1 MANATVSMSKELY
14 QIIETLEKPEV
25 RDSLQRLLEKLP
37 NVEQTIE
44 SAENVVG
51 FGKAVLTDDKTID
64 RYEQF
69 VSTYNVGSETIT
81 AIVQLME
88 KLPKLV
94 QIIHQL
100 ENIIDFGTAILQDK
114 QTIEYTMNNLKS
126 YTDSYVEKG
135 KTGMEFFKMVQQRAE
150 ENPQHINVFSI
161 IKWTKDPSVQKT
173 LNYVQTALDILKE
186 KNN

>member
-1 MANATVSMSKELY
+1 VANATVSMSEELY
-14 QIIETLEKPEV
+14 QILETLEKPEV
-25 RDSLQRLLEKLP
+25 RHSLQRLLEKLP

-44 SAENVVG
+44 SAENVVD
-51 FGKAVLTDDKTID
+51 FGKAVLTDEKTIN

-100 ENIIDFGTAILQDK
+100 ENIIDFVTVVLQDK
-114 QTIEYTMNNLKS
+114 QTTDYTMNNLKS
-126 YTDSYVEKG
+126 YVDPYVEKG
-135 KTGMEFFKMVQQRAE
+135 KIGLDFLKMVQQRAE
-150 ENPQHINVFSI
+150 EKPQHINVFSI

-173 LNYVQTALDILKE
+173 LNYVQSALDILKE
-186 KNN
+186 KN